1 MSTECCVVTVVVPE
15 TPAID
20 VTVSASGG
28 PGPAGPEGPQGP
40 AGPPGVDGA
49 PGAPGPVG
57 PQGDQGPAGADGA
70 DGAAGPQGPRGAAGP
85 AGADGAPGAQGP
97 AGATGAAGPQGDPG
111 PTGAT
116 GPAGADG
123 AQGPQGDPGP
133 TGATGPVGPPGPVSA
148 PVKNVITSEA
158 LSAGHLVNLYNSAG
172 LRAQRADAAFAR
184 RAHGYVR
191 AAFASGA
198 VAEVYV
204 SGFNDLLSGL
214 VVGTTVYLSDTTPGT
229 VTATP
234 PTASGHIVQATGI
247 VTGVNEINFEPSEP
261 VSLA

>member
-1 MSTECCVVTVVVPE
+1 MAQDEFCELTVVVS
-15 TPAID
+15 PAG
-20 VTVSASGG
+20 S
-28 PGPAGPEGPQGP
+28 PGPPGAAGPPGATGP
-40 AGPPGVDGA
+40 AGPPGADGA
-49 PGAPGPVG
+49 PGPAGGPPGPPGATG
-57 PQGDQGPAGADGA
+57 PQGDP
-70 DGAAGPQGPRGAAGP
+70 GP
-85 AGADGAPGAQGP
+85 AGADGAPGPAGADGAQGP
-97 AGATGAAGPQGDPG
+97 QGPQGDPG

-116 GPAGADG
+116 GPA
-123 AQGPQGDPGP
+123 
-133 TGATGPVGPPGPVSA
+133 GPPGPVSA

-158 LSAGHLVNLYNSAG
+158 LSAGHLINLYNSAG

-234 PTASGHIVQATGI
+234 PTASGHIVQAIGI